1 MAEQLVIKING
12 NVDDYK
18 AALDL
23 VREDTKSLEGALTS
37 VAKKSAIAFAGLGA
51 AVLGVVNEAA
61 KIETMTVQFEVL
73 TGSVSQATK
82 MVKDLQKFSAA
93 TPFQLAGIAKASQ
106 QLLGFGFKADEI
118 IPKLQQIG
126 DVASAINRPIEEVG
140 FIFGQV
146 AAAGKL
152 TGERLLQFQE
162 RAIPIADALAK
173 VMNKPKSAIKDL
185 VSKGEVDFKTF
196 EKAFASL
203 SAKGGTAFEGM
214 IKQSTTLAGLIST
227 TKDNFSLLAADI
239 GKELLPMFK
248 DLAVAS
254 IKGLQFLKSNP
265 ELIKMTA
272 SFLKFGLA
280 ITGGVAALA
289 TAGVVAIKL
298 SAIIG
303 ALTLAFGP
311 ATLSA
316 SAFWVALTGPIG
328 IAVAGIVAVTAA
340 ITGLYLALSSKDEV
354 KSLKD
359 INKELDELRK
369 KQDFIKNMTEMQ
381 KLSSGFSKEKIQQ
394 IDDEI
399 AKLEELKKSK
409 IAAETET
416 DDAIKE
422 KKKEKTQEEIDA
434 EIEKRER
441 LREIKLEQDE
451 LDLGVEM
458 EKEEADLERQILVD
472 ELKNDQELAK
482 INENIK
488 NEEDKT
494 AKLKL
499 VQDRR
504 ALIDKKR
511 DELQLKQQFVS
522 NKQRVEMDAAVNKQL
537 TDGAFGLAS
546 TLVSVS
552 GASAK
557 KQFVIQR
564 TLGIAQTLINAYM
577 AKGLAEATIPPP
589 AGEIIGAS
597 RLTQGYIAAGII
609 AAQSGLQFT
618 GMAKGGLVQG
628 GIPGVDSV
636 PILGQR
642 GELMSPAQNFEEV
655 IGSVRAK
662 READEIS
669 GGVSGGSVNINVNY
683 DSPEASQIITVSQVE
698 DTALG
703 ISRDSFKEA
712 S

>member
-23 VREDTKSLEGALTS
+23 VREDTKSLEGALSS

-51 AVLGVVNEAA
+51 AVLGVVNEAS

-106 QLLGFGFKADEI
+106 QLLGFGFEAEEI

-214 IKQSTTLAGLIST
+214 IKQSKTLAGLIST

-248 DLAVAS
+248 ELAVAS
-254 IKGLQFLKSNP
+254 IKGMQFLKSNP
-265 ELIKMTA
+265 ELIEMTA

-280 ITGGVAALA
+280 ITGGIAAFAAAGVAA
-289 TAGVVAIKL
+289 IKI
-298 SAIIG
+298 SSIIG

-328 IAVAGIVAVTAA
+328 VAVAGIIAVTAA
-340 ITGLYLALSSKDEV
+340 ITGLYLALSKKDEV
-354 KSLKD
+354 KNLKD
-359 INKELDELRK
+359 INKELEELRK
-369 KQDFIKNMTEMQ
+369 KQDFIKSMTDMQ
-381 KLSSGFSKEKIQQ
+381 KLSAGFSKEKIQQ

-409 IAAETET
+409 ITAETET
-416 DDAIKE
+416 DDAIKG
-422 KKKEKTQEEIDA
+422 KKKERTKEEIDA

-451 LDLGVEM
+451 LDLGVQV

-472 ELKNDQELAK
+472 ELKNDQDLAK

-504 ALIDKKR
+504 AMIDKKR

-522 NKQRVEMDAAVNKQL
+522 NKQRIEMDNAINKQL
-537 TDGAFGLAS
+537 TDGAFSLAS

-557 KQFVIQR
+557 KQFIIQR
-564 TLGIAQTLINAYM
+564 SLGIVQTLINGYM

-589 AGEIIGAS
+589 AGEIIGANRLLQS
-597 RLTQGYIAAGII
+597 RIAAGLI
-609 AAQSGLQFT
+609 ALQSGVEFT
-618 GMAKGGLVQG
+618 GMARGGLVSG

-636 PILGQR
+636 PIMGQR
-642 GELMSPAQNFEEV
+642 DEVMVPAKTSFDDLVTAGRTFTE
-655 IGSVRAK
+655 GG
-662 READEIS
+662 DEGAGNS
-669 GGVSGGSVNINVNY
+669 NVNIHVTY